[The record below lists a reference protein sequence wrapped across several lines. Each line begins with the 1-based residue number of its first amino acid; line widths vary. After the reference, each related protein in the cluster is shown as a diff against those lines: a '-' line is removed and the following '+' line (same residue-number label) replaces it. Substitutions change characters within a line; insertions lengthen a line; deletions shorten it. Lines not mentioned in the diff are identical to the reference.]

1 MSLDP
6 RYMSQLEDQYEDA
19 KETFYSII
27 TTKLKDMIRVEN
39 SDDEDEKISFINK
52 NMKEALAYVGLDDE
66 DLSASYEDGL
76 MIFNQV
82 YKDGSFRRM

>member
-19 KETFYSII
+19 LETFYSII
-27 TTKLKDMIRVEN
+27 TTKLKEMIRVEN

-52 NMKEALAYVGLDDE
+52 NMKEALEYVGLDDE

-82 YKDGSFRRM
+82 YNDGSFRRM

>member
-52 NMKEALAYVGLDDE
+52 NMKEALEYVGLDDE

-76 MIFNQV
+76 MSFNQV